1 MLVLSVS
8 LDSGVHEKWQEGV
21 QEGGGEA
28 GGISERRM
36 TGLCGRQGDEGALVN
51 CRGCRANDARR
62 RGCFE
67 LVVMGPGKSG
77 FGGILK
83 L

>member
-1 MLVLSVS
+1 MARWAK
-8 LDSGVHEKWQEGV
+8 GVGGR
-21 QEGGGEA
+21 EGGRE
-28 GGISERRM
+28 GISERRM
-36 TGLCGRQGDEGALVN
+36 TGLGGRQGDEGALVN